1 MRRSKR
7 FGDRTSGM
15 PERRASH
22 RFPLRLPIRY
32 RMIGSSRA
40 SSEWVST
47 ESVNISSG
55 GLFFRT
61 AEAVPPGQSLE
72 AFVAWPLRLDKHI
85 PLRLVTRGPV
95 IRNDGIGTA
104 MRFETYEFRTSQIHA
119 EAHSIPGNLQHES
132 EYKNDSSLKAAV

>member
-1 MRRSKR
+1 
-7 FGDRTSGM
+7 M

-32 RMIGSSRA
+32 RMIGA
-40 SSEWVST
+40 SHTSEWFST

-72 AFVAWPLRLDKHI
+72 AFVSWPLLLDKHI
-85 PLRLVTRGPV
+85 PLRLVTKGPV
-95 IRNDGIGTA
+95 VRNDGIGAA
-104 MRFETYEFRTSQIHA
+104 MRFETYEFRTGQIHA
-119 EAHSIPGNLQHES
+119 EAHNIMANLRSES